1 MTRVSDWEARLSEY
15 IASKRNVTFEWGVD
29 DCCTFSAGA
38 VEALTDV
45 DPMPEY
51 RGQYDTALGSARAL
65 GGKKLEEVLDEKFPE
80 VPIGFA
86 QRGDLVL
93 MDECVGVV
101 AGDYA
106 WFVSDV
112 GLERVKRGLW
122 DKAWKVGRDG

>member
-1 MTRVSDWEARLSEY
+1 MSRVSDWESQLCDY
-15 IASKRNVTFEWGVD
+15 IASKRDEPFAWGVN

-38 VEALTDV
+38 VEALTGIDQ
-45 DPMPEY
+45 MPEY
-51 RGQYDTALGSARAL
+51 RGQYTTALGSARAL
-65 GGKKLEEVLDEKFPE
+65 GGKTLEEVLDGKFTE

-93 MDECVGVV
+93 MDDCVGVV

>member
-1 MTRVSDWEARLSEY
+1 MRLSDWEARLNEY
-15 IASKRNVTFEWGVD
+15 IASKRGEAFAWGEN

-38 VEALTDV
+38 VEALTGV

-51 RGQYDTALGSARAL
+51 RGKYDTALGSARAL
-65 GGKKLEEVLDEKFPE
+65 GGKKLEEVLDEKFPG

-122 DKAWKVGRDG
+122 DKAWGVGHG

>member
-1 MTRVSDWEARLSEY
+1 MRLSDWEARLNDY
-15 IASKRNVTFEWGVD
+15 ISSKRGEAFAWGEN

-38 VEALTDV
+38 VEALTGV
-45 DPMPEY
+45 DPMTEY
-51 RGQYDTALGSARAL
+51 RGKYDTALGSARAL
-65 GGKKLEEVLDEKFPE
+65 GGKTLEEVLDEKFPE
-80 VPIGFA
+80 APIGFA

-93 MDECVGVV
+93 MDDCVGVV

>member
-1 MTRVSDWEARLSEY
+1 MRLSDWEQRLSDY
-15 IASKRNVTFEWGVD
+15 IASKQAEPFAWGVN

-38 VEALTDV
+38 VEALTGV

-51 RGQYDTALGSARAL
+51 RGKYDTALGSARAL
-65 GGKKLEEVLDEKFPE
+65 GGRNLEEVLDEKFAQ

-93 MDECVGVV
+93 MDDCVGVV

-106 WFVSDV
+106 WFASDI
-112 GLERVKRGLW
+112 GLERVKRSLW
-122 DKAWKVGRDG
+122 DKAWGVGHG

>member
-1 MTRVSDWEARLSEY
+1 MSRTSDWESRLGDY
-15 IASKRNVTFEWGVD
+15 IAAKRAASFEWGVN

-38 VEALTDV
+38 VEALTGI

-51 RGQYDTALGSARAL
+51 RGKYTTALGSARAL
-65 GGKKLEEVLDEKFPE
+65 KGQTLEQVLNCKFAE
-80 VPIGFA
+80 IPIAFA

-93 MDECVGVV
+93 MDDCVGVV

>member
-1 MTRVSDWEARLSEY
+1 MRLSDWEQRLSDY
-15 IASKRNVTFEWGVD
+15 IASKQAEPFAWGEN

-38 VEALTDV
+38 VEALTGI

-51 RGQYDTALGSARAL
+51 RGKYDTALGSARAL
-65 GGKKLEEVLDEKFPE
+65 GGRNLEEVLDEKFAQ

-93 MDECVGVV
+93 MDDCVGVV

-106 WFVSDV
+106 WFVSDI
-112 GLERVKRGLW
+112 GLERVKRSLW
-122 DKAWKVGRDG
+122 DKAWGVGHG

>member
-1 MTRVSDWEARLSEY
+1 MTRVSVWETRLSEY
-15 IASKRNVTFEWGVD
+15 IASKRNVTFEWGMD

-38 VEALTDV
+38 VEALTGV

-51 RGQYDTALGSARAL
+51 RGKYDTALGSARAL
-65 GGKKLEEVLDEKFPE
+65 SGKKLGEVLDEKFPE

-93 MDECVGVV
+93 MDDCVGVV

-106 WFVSDV
+106 WFISEV
-112 GLERVKRGLW
+112 GLERVKRSLW
-122 DKAWKVGRDG
+122 EKAWGVGRG

>member
-1 MTRVSDWEARLSEY
+1 MNRASDWETRLGEY
-15 IASKRNVTFEWGVD
+15 IASKRGEPFAWGAN

-38 VEALTDV
+38 VEALTGV

-51 RGQYDTALGSARAL
+51 RGKYDTALGSARVL
-65 GGKKLEEVLDEKFPE
+65 GGKTLEEVLDEKFAH

-93 MDECVGVV
+93 VGDCVGVV

-106 WFVSDV
+106 WFVSDD
-112 GLERVKRGLW
+112 GLERVKRDLW

>member
-51 RGQYDTALGSARAL
+51 RGKYDTALGSARVL

-93 MDECVGVV
+93 MDDCVGVV

>member
-1 MTRVSDWEARLSEY
+1 MTRVSDWESRLCDY
-15 IASKRNVTFEWGVD
+15 IASKHGEVFQWGIN

-38 VEALTDV
+38 VEALTGF

-65 GGKKLEEVLDEKFPE
+65 GGKTLEQVLDEKFSM

-93 MDECVGVV
+93 MDNCVGVV

-106 WFVSDV
+106 WFVSDI
-112 GLERVKRGLW
+112 GLERVRRNMW
-122 DKAWKVGRDG
+122 EKAWKVGRDG